1 MYLSIIVP
9 IYNEEENLNE
19 IARRLVQVLER
30 IGPYEIVFVDD
41 GSVDGSAEIIG
52 RLCGVNPSVKAIH
65 FSRNFGP
72 DCSDVGIL
80 QQILEF
86 FFACCCHICYI
97 AYSLVVGSCTG
108 GSIMKGGSRG
118 RR

>member
-1 MYLSIIVP
+1 MVLASVAHNMIDDDNENNSKTNKNNSNINNSNINTGRSSIF
-9 IYNEEENLNE
+9 IYFLE
-19 IARRLVQVLER
+19 LV
-30 IGPYEIVFVDD
+30 IVFI
-41 GSVDGSAEIIG
+41 SFYFY
-52 RLCGVNPSVKAIH
+52 